1 MLDPT
6 KRFSNRVENYLKYRP
21 RYPTE
26 IITLL
31 EKDCALTRD
40 SVLADVGSGTGF
52 LSELFLRN
60 GNRVFGV
67 EPNAEMRAAGER
79 LLANYPNFVSI
90 AATAEGTTMPDAWV
104 DLITPA
110 SLSLVRPRESSL
122 GVSANP
128 EARWMVVIVWNTF
141 PTGRSALVKAYD
153 DVLMRFGTDYR
164 EVAREIENSGIEKF
178 FPAEQYKRA
187 RFDFQQ
193 TFDWEGFQGRLL
205 SASYAPNAD
214 SANYEPMLRD
224 LRRVFDSHQTDGA
237 VVFDYD
243 TVVFTDSCGVRRLL
257 DRNSRQL
264 PDLGPDQTRTSLRLT
279 QCHLPY

>member
-6 KRFSNRVENYLKYRP
+6 KRFSNRVENYLKFRP

-26 IITLL
+26 ITALL
-31 EKDCALTRD
+31 EKDCALTPD
-40 SVLADVGSGTGF
+40 SVIADVGSGTGF

-60 GNRVFGV
+60 GNRVLGV

-79 LLANYPNFVSI
+79 LLADYPNFVSI
-90 AATAEGTTMPDAWV
+90 DATAEATTLPNLSVDFVTAGQAFHWFDREKTHREFHRILKTDGWV
-104 DLITPA
+104 I
-110 SLSLVRPRESSL
+110 
-122 GVSANP
+122 
-128 EARWMVVIVWNTF
+128 IVWNTF

-153 DVLMRFGTDYR
+153 DVLVRFGTDYR

-178 FPAEQYKRA
+178 FPADQYKRA

-193 TFDWEGFQGRLL
+193 TFDWEGFKGRLL

-214 SANYEPMLRD
+214 SANYEPMLGD
-224 LRRVFDSHQTDGA
+224 LRQVFDSHQKDGA

-243 TVVFTDSCGVRRLL
+243 TVVYYG
-257 DRNSRQL
+257 QL
-264 PDLGPDQTRTSLRLT
+264 GGE
-279 QCHLPY
+279 

>member
-21 RYPTE
+21 RYPAE
-26 IITLL
+26 IIALL

-40 SVLADVGSGTGF
+40 SVIADVGSGTGF

-60 GNRVFGV
+60 GNRVLGV

-79 LLANYPNFVSI
+79 LLADYPNFLSVD
-90 AATAEGTTMPDAWV
+90 ATAEATTLSDSSV
-104 DLITPA
+104 DFITA
-110 SLSLVRPRESSL
+110 GQAFHWFDREKTYREFQRIL
-122 GVSANP
+122 KTGG
-128 EARWMVVIVWNTF
+128 WVVIVWNTF

-153 DVLMRFGTDYR
+153 DVLVRYGTDYR
-164 EVAREIENSGIEKF
+164 EVASEIENSGIQTF
-178 FPAEQYKRA
+178 FPPGQYQRA

-193 TFDWEGFQGRLL
+193 TFDWKGFQGRLL

-214 SANYEPMLRD
+214 SANYEPMLGD
-224 LRRVFDSHQTDGA
+224 LRRVFDSHQKDGA

-243 TVVFTDSCGVRRLL
+243 TVVYYGRLN
-257 DRNSRQL
+257 R
-264 PDLGPDQTRTSLRLT
+264 
-279 QCHLPY
+279 

>member
-1 MLDPT
+1 MNRPMLDPT
-6 KRFSNRVENYLKYRP
+6 KRFSNRVEHYLKYRP
-21 RYPTE
+21 RYPAE

-40 SVLADVGSGTGF
+40 SVIADVGSGTGF

-60 GNRVFGV
+60 GNQVLGV

-79 LLANYPNFVSI
+79 LLADYPNFVSI
-90 AATAEGTTMPDAWV
+90 DATAEATMRPDSSIDFVTAGQAFHWF
-104 DLITPA
+104 DREKTRREFHRILKPA
-110 SLSLVRPRESSL
+110 
-122 GVSANP
+122 G
-128 EARWMVVIVWNTF
+128 WVVIVWNTF

-153 DVLMRFGTDYR
+153 DVLVQYGTDYR
-164 EVAREIENSGIEKF
+164 EVALEIENSGIEKF
-178 FPAEQYKRA
+178 FPPGQYRRA

-224 LRRVFDSHQTDGA
+224 LRMVFDSHQKDGA

-243 TVVFTDSCGVRRLL
+243 TVVYYGRLEW
-257 DRNSRQL
+257 
-264 PDLGPDQTRTSLRLT
+264 
-279 QCHLPY
+279 